1 MTELREALRHCAA
14 KVEKYRGRPDRPIN
28 EANTKASLIEVV
40 LRALGWDTAD
50 TDEVDREYRQVS
62 RHNPTDYAL
71 LLPDRPDRPCAV
83 VEAKA
88 LGTALEDPRIISQA
102 LGYATDSGAPCA
114 VITDG
119 DAWHLYDA
127 HATEPS
133 RERLYRAVRVSD
145 DEEAAAEVLSLLT
158 KPALR
163 TGALQTAHR
172 SERADRQLEDVLRRL
187 FDTSRQDHQKLVE
200 MLRPLLPGLSGDELR
215 AALARLRPGFSFE
228 RGMRLATSRPAPLA
242 SPPGA
247 PVMPRPAR
255 ANGPRGASSRASA
268 DPSRTVSD
276 AESDIT
282 IQELMVAKRLF
293 PGRLTG
299 RYKGETHIA
308 ELLPD
313 GTIDYHGKIRR
324 SPSLAAKAAKGG
336 GSDNGWRWWRTESH
350 VDGDLVTLREVRRR
364 FAEELDRQRAQR

>member
-1 MTELREALRHCAA
+1 MTELSEALRHCAA

-88 LGTALEDPRIISQA
+88 LGTALEDPRNISQA

-145 DEEAAAEVLSLLT
+145 DVEAAAEVLSLLT

-163 TGALQTAHR
+163 TGALQAARR
-172 SERADRQLEDVLRRL
+172 SERADRQLKRVLRQL
-187 FDTSRQDHQKLVE
+187 FDTGRPDHRKLLG
-200 MLRPLLPGLSGDELR
+200 MLQPLLPDLSGDELR
-215 AALARLRPGFSFE
+215 DALTRLRPEFSFE
-228 RGMRLATSRPAPLA
+228 RWVPRPTSRPAP
-242 SPPGA
+242 SPPPA
-247 PVMPRPAR
+247 PSPAGLPHAR
-255 ANGPRGASSRASA
+255 ADGPRGASR
-268 DPSRTVSD
+268 PSSYSYRPVSETEGSISIHD
-276 AESDIT
+276 
-282 IQELMVAKRLF
+282 LMAAKRLF

-299 RYKGETHIA
+299 TYKGETYVA
-308 ELLPD
+308 ELLEN
-313 GTIDYHGKIRR
+313 GTINHRGAIYT
-324 SPSLAAKAAKGG
+324 SLSSAAMAAKRVNA
-336 GSDNGWRWWRTESH
+336 DRGWNWWYTENH
-350 VDGDLVTLREVRRR
+350 VDGDRVTLLEVRRR
-364 FAEELDRQRAQR
+364 YAELLDKRRTERS

>member
-1 MTELREALRHCAA
+1 MTELSEALRHCAA

-62 RHNPTDYAL
+62 RHCPTDYAL
-71 LLPDRPDRPCAV
+71 ILPDRPDRPCAV
-83 VEAKA
+83 VEAKR
-88 LGTALEDPRIISQA
+88 LGTALEDPGVISQA

-127 HATEPS
+127 HATEPG

-145 DEEAAAEVLSLLT
+145 NEEAAAEVLSLLT

-163 TGALQTAHR
+163 TGALQAARR
-172 SERADRQLEDVLRRL
+172 SERADRQLKRVLRQL
-187 FDTSRQDHQKLVE
+187 FDTAQPDHQKLLG
-200 MLRPLLPGLSGDELR
+200 MLQPLLPDLNGEELS
-215 AALARLRPGFSFE
+215 AALTRLRLHFTLE
-228 RGMRLATSRPAPLA
+228 RGIAVPAPRPS
-242 SPPGA
+242 SP
-247 PVMPRPAR
+247 VHVVPRPAT
-255 ANGPRGASSRASA
+255 AGKPRGASSRS
-268 DPSRTVSD
+268 SSD
-276 AESDIT
+276 FYRPISDTESGIT
-282 IQELMVAKRLF
+282 IHALMTAKRLY

-299 RYKGETHIA
+299 KYKGDTYAA

-313 GTIDYHGKIRR
+313 GCIDFRGSVYT
-324 SPSLAAKAAKGG
+324 SLSSAAKAAKRGL
-336 GSDNGWRWWRTESH
+336 SDNGWNSWYTKNH
-350 VDGDLVTLREVRRR
+350 IDGDCVTLHEVRRR
-364 FAEELDRQRAQR
+364 FAELLDRQRAQR